1 LASLTFIDAAIASR
15 PADPALQQMMQRQE
29 QLLLKLDALKKQK
42 AKMTP
47 AEYQP
52 AWEALIIEIATV
64 SRDVRARLKGAPA
77 A

>member
-1 LASLTFIDAAIASR
+1 
-15 PADPALQQMMQRQE
+15 MMQRQE

-47 AEYQP
+47 EEYQP